1 MDTDTRVCPKCGY
14 KNIVTS
20 CGFCIECGAGI
31 PIGSSGA
38 VPATSDANTRESR
51 TDDSFAERVA
61 SALGQLG
68 FDCDSPDNQ
77 WAGTVSVASDRR
89 QRIYVFLSEDAAGQ
103 EMISL
108 TAVCGKASAQNALSL
123 LEWNSRL
130 VDCAFAVRSINGEK
144 MFVVTHNLTA
154 ANLKE
159 SNLATI
165 ARQVAERADE
175 VQKKLSGGADR
186 F

>member
-1 MDTDTRVCPKCGY
+1 M
-14 KNIVTS
+14 
-20 CGFCIECGAGI
+20 
-31 PIGSSGA
+31 
-38 VPATSDANTRESR
+38 
-51 TDDSFAERVA
+51 
-61 SALGQLG
+61 
-68 FDCDSPDNQ
+68 
-77 WAGTVSVASDRR
+77 
-89 QRIYVFLSEDAAGQ
+89 
-103 EMISL
+103 
-108 TAVCGKASAQNALSL
+108 AVCGKASAQNALSL

-175 VQKKLSGGADR
+175 VEKKLSGGADR